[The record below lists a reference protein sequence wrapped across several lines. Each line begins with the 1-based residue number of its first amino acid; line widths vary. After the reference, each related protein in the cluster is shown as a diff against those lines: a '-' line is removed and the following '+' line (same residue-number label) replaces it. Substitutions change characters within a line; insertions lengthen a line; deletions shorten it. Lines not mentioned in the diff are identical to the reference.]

1 MRIIKNTTQT
11 VFFNTFS
18 GPSKGHRAAS
28 GDPKM
33 SLCPLARRELLARG
47 DAHVFVFKTMVGFP
61 NHAEIAASLLIAVI
75 SNKQLDGT
83 CWCLQSSVKGGASR
97 GLPGAFC
104 TAKGRLLRWAS
115 SAAQHPGCFPHQPC
129 PPLRPPRFCKLPI
142 TPPHFSRGAQ
152 TISPKLHQILHEPVT
167 PSPPSCLRNPEDN
180 SMGQSSRRGADS
192 QSDYCWAR

>member
-97 GLPGAFC
+97 GLPGAFAAMGELC
-104 TAKGRLLRWAS
+104 GSTSRLLSTPTVPSPSPAS
-115 SAAQHPGCFPHQPC
+115 ILQTAHHTPTFLTWGTNHQPEAASD
-129 PPLRPPRFCKLPI
+129 PPRTSYPI
-142 TPPHFSRGAQ
+142 T
-152 TISPKLHQILHEPVT
+152 TITFEKS
-167 PSPPSCLRNPEDN
+167 
-180 SMGQSSRRGADS
+180 
-192 QSDYCWAR
+192 